1 LYFIEQS
8 WNSYTGIRFLADCR
22 KKYLSEKG
30 NVDWGKV
37 RARWAFLKTVK
48 ESLANKFFTP
58 EVEKKA
64 ATLSNDDQQRL
75 LDIMMGGLENDD
87 SSVGAYATRP

>member
-1 LYFIEQS
+1 MLYKGLINLYSIEKS
-8 WNSYTGIRFLADCR
+8 WNEYGGISFLADCR
-22 KKYLSEKG
+22 KKYLNEQG

-37 RARWAFLKTVK
+37 KSRWAFLKTVK

-64 ATLSNDDQQRL
+64 SSLPKEDQQRL
-75 LDIMMGGLENDD
+75 LDIMMGGL
-87 SSVGAYATRP
+87 

>member
-1 LYFIEQS
+1 LYFIEQT
-8 WNSYTGIRFLADCR
+8 WNSFSGTRFLEDCR
-22 KKYLSEKG
+22 KKYLNNQG

-58 EVEKKA
+58 EV
-64 ATLSNDDQQRL
+64 
-75 LDIMMGGLENDD
+75 
-87 SSVGAYATRP
+87 